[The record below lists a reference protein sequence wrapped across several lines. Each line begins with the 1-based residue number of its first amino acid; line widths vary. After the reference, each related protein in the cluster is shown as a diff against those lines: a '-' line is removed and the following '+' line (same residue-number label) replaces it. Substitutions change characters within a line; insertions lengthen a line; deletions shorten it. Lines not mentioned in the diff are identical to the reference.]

1 VGTRVALLYTR
12 FGSMAQALWSALR
25 DAGYELIRPEDLGF
39 TPPLSAAGML
49 AFAKRAHPDVI
60 FAPFLKQ
67 VVPAE
72 VCRRWTVW
80 IAHPG
85 PRGDRGPSALAW
97 AILNREPTWGL
108 TMVKAEPA
116 ADAQDLDS
124 GNIGAWREFPLP
136 TDATMAEVYAQYSI
150 PAAIGCAQEILELMA
165 ADPAYSGVP
174 LAACPPA
181 RPGQYRPAL
190 RQDQLAFDWA
200 CPAEDILLR
209 VRAAPFGVR
218 TQLAGRPVNIYDGHG
233 PETTT
238 WFQPPPGEIIVHRD
252 GAVLVAT
259 DDGGAV
265 WIGHAKVKPEDG
277 GRGLK
282 LPAVEAVRA
291 QLNGQR
297 ESRLDPHRP
306 PGSPWTHQVIR
317 YRRRGQ
323 VGWIHA
329 VPYNGAASTTFC
341 RRLLAALRYA
351 ATQDT
356 TAIAL
361 AGGRVAWSNGIHLG
375 VIEAAADPA
384 AEAWANIN
392 AMDDVAECI
401 LQLSQGPRPQTTIAV
416 LAGSAGAGGA
426 VLSACFDQVLARP
439 SINLNYHYLT
449 VGLSGSELR
458 SLVLPR
464 RAGAEAAERL
474 LGDCLPISPVAAQR
488 LGLVDAMGPDDPAA
502 FDRWAGEVAA
512 QIAAERRPAPT
523 PVDTASFRQREL
535 AQMHDDIFADRHGFA
550 ARRRRFLGVAA

>member
-12 FGSMAQALWSALR
+12 FGSLAQALWSALR
-25 DAGYELIRPEDLGF
+25 DARYEVTRPEDLGL
-39 TPPLSAAGML
+39 TPPLSAEAML
-49 AFAKRAHPDVI
+49 RFAEQADPDVI

-67 VVPAE
+67 VVPAQL
-72 VCRRWTVW
+72 CQRWTVW

-85 PRGDRGPSALAW
+85 PRGDRGPSSLAW
-97 AILNREPTWGL
+97 AVLNHERTWGL

-116 ADAQDLDS
+116 AHAQELDS

-136 TDATMAEVYAQYSI
+136 TGATMGEIYAQYSVS
-150 PAAIGCAQEILELMA
+150 AAIACAQEILELMA
-165 ADPAYSGVP
+165 TDPAYRGVP
-174 LAACPPA
+174 LVACPPA

-200 CPAEDILLR
+200 WPAEEVLRR

-218 TQLAGRPVNIYDGHG
+218 THLAGRPVNIYDAHG
-233 PETTT
+233 PEPT
-238 WFQPPPGEIIVHRD
+238 WFQPSPGEIVAHRD

-259 DDGGAV
+259 GEGEAV
-265 WIGHAKVKPEDG
+265 WIGQAKVKPEDG
-277 GRGLK
+277 GPGLK

-291 QLNGQR
+291 QLNGQP
-297 ESRLDPHRP
+297 EGWLHPHRP

-329 VPYNGAASTTFC
+329 APYNGAASTTFC
-341 RRLLAALRYA
+341 RRLLATLRYA
-351 ATQDT
+351 ATQNT

-375 VIEAAADPA
+375 VIEAAADPRT
-384 AEAWANIN
+384 EAWANIN
-392 AMDDVAECI
+392 AIDDVAECVV
-401 LQLSQGPRPQTTIAV
+401 QLSQGPRPQTTIAA

-426 VLSACFDQVLARP
+426 VLSACFDRVLARP

-464 RAGAEAAERL
+464 RAGTEAAERL
-474 LGDCLPISPVAAQR
+474 LGDCLPISPAAAHH
-488 LGLVDAMGPDDPAA
+488 LGLVDAIGPDDPAA
-502 FDRWAGEVAA
+502 FACWADEVAA
-512 QIAAERRPAPT
+512 QIAAEQHPAAA
-523 PVDTASFRQREL
+523 PVDTAPYRRREL
-535 AQMHDDIFADRHGFA
+535 AEMHLDIFTDRYGFA
-550 ARRRRFLGVAA
+550 AKRRRFLGVAA